1 MGKSSFRIFSLILIS
16 ALICTIFTGCFDRR
30 EVDELAYV
38 MAIGLDKGKTNDVKM
53 TLQMAVPLA
62 FGSGNEG
69 GGEGDKSVLVTTI
82 ETPSLLSGLNMTNS
96 FLSKQINLSHAKVIV
111 FSEELAKEGIQ
122 KYINSLERFR
132 DVRGNTYL
140 VVSKVSAEEYLRSIK
155 PVLEVNPAKFFELN
169 LTSFRYT
176 SFTAGSQLLDFFL
189 QQTSSGSQAVVT
201 LASTGK
207 YESSDEFD
215 LKGST
220 YREKG
225 RDNPLEGDFKA
236 GYIPRVGDIKSEIM
250 GVAVFDGGK
259 MVGELD
265 GAETTNYL
273 IINGKFKN
281 FYYTLP
287 DPLFEEEYIVINV
300 NPGRA
305 PSYRVNMVGE
315 KPVIDLDI
323 KLEGD
328 IISIQ
333 SGENYENVDSLPI
346 LEKAV
351 EKFMKKDMLNFL
363 YKTSR
368 EFNCD
373 ICGFGKHMKKKF
385 LDWNEWE
392 KFDWLSKYK
401 YAEFNVNIDFKV
413 RRPGLIVQSVPVY
426 TSEGKVV
433 PSD

>member
-1 MGKSSFRIFSLILIS
+1 MI
-16 ALICTIFTGCFDRR
+16 TGCFDRR

-38 MAIGLDKGKTNDVKM
+38 MAIGLDKGKTNDIKM

-82 ETPSLLSGLNMTNS
+82 ETPSIVSGLNITNN

-111 FSEELAKEGIQ
+111 FSEELAREGIQ

-140 VVSKVSAEEYLRSIK
+140 VVSKGSAEEYLRSVK

-169 LTSFRYT
+169 LTSYRYT
-176 SFTAGSQLLDFFL
+176 SYTAGSQLLDFFL
-189 QQTSSGSQAVVT
+189 QQSSSGSQAVVT
-201 LASTGK
+201 LAATGK
-207 YESSDEFD
+207 YESSDEFS
-215 LKGST
+215 LNGST
-220 YREKG
+220 YKEKG

-236 GYIPRVGDIKSEIM
+236 GNIPRVGDIKSEIM

-265 GAETTNYL
+265 GEETSNYL

-281 FYYTLP
+281 FYFTLP
-287 DPLFEEEYIVINV
+287 DPLFDEEYVVLNINSGRS
-300 NPGRA
+300 PGF
-305 PSYRVNMVGE
+305 RVNMVDE
-315 KPVIDLDI
+315 KPIIDLNI
-323 KLEGD
+323 RLEGD

-333 SGENYENVDSLPI
+333 SGENYEDLDKLPI
-346 LEKAV
+346 LERAV
-351 EKFMKKDMLNFL
+351 EEFMKKDMLKFL

-373 ICGFGKHMKKKF
+373 ICGFGKEMKKKF
-385 LDWNEWE
+385 IDWNEWE
-392 KFDWLSKYK
+392 KFNWPSKYK
-401 YAEFNVNIDFKV
+401 NAEFNVNIDFKI

-426 TSEGKVV
+426 TTEGEKVM